1 MTSRRDQCPR
11 SATENVPPRGASS
24 DVDHTLDSMARKS
37 RNKGGDGSSTS
48 AAASP
53 PLVRSPLV
61 LTAVTVAAISLLV
74 AYGRGGD
81 RPAASAAAP
90 STKAQ
95 SESPLVEELQPGAL
109 RSTPCSAKSYRPP
122 VRGCTPK
129 PAACG
134 QLVLDDFLSAN
145 EVEQLREIA
154 ERGMSMGGGSGGP
167 TILDLQSGAL
177 SLQDK
182 FIDVWMAF
190 NYSKRKAYTRSEL
203 AVYRATTERL
213 AAEVERTFGV
223 SGVQLTSPTFFSRIS
238 ADKPPLI
245 PNDEYWHS
253 HVDKDQYGSFVY
265 TALVYLSERGV
276 DFDGGSLRAPSR
288 LHDPRPPPRGQ
299 LAPSGQ
305 RLVRCRPY
313 HTRGSL
319 GVPFRL
325 RLSKDE
331 TRDLARLPTAGS
343 RRALHLGP
351 RAPPPRGEGH
361 WRHAAGA
368 DRRLHVRPEHRDRRL
383 PRAGAGG

>member
-1 MTSRRDQCPR
+1 
-11 SATENVPPRGASS
+11 
-24 DVDHTLDSMARKS
+24 MARKS

-81 RPAASAAAP
+81 RLAASAAAP

-95 SESPLVEELQPGAL
+95 SESPLVELQPGAL

-288 LHDPRPPPRGQ
+288 PHDPRPPPRGQ
-299 LAPSGQ
+299 PAPSGHV
-305 RLVRCRPY
+305 LTAPCPEPTLL
-313 HTRGSL
+313 HT
-319 GVPFRL
+319 
-325 RLSKDE
+325 
-331 TRDLARLPTAGS
+331 
-343 RRALHLGP
+343 
-351 RAPPPRGEGH
+351 
-361 WRHAAGA
+361 
-368 DRRLHVRPEHRDRRL
+368 RL
-383 PRAGAGG
+383 PRCAVQASTLQRRNAQPRSSPHGRVASCSSPRATSTPTTWRRSLAARGWR